1 MRTATE
7 TATTPF
13 SIIQLRVTLTGGE
26 LTRVETLELSGDN
39 ARTEAINARAEP
51 ILREEALKAGSA
63 DDRRRQRRDLHEP
76 QLSQV
81 AAGGHRPG
89 PGAWLTA
96 RTRREVMG
104 IPVGID
110 VRDDGVDPAALD
122 RAFDWLRWVDATF
135 STYRAESE
143 ISRLDAGTLA
153 PERRRAR
160 GPRGAR
166 ALRGAARRAPAAA
179 STSARRGALDPSAF
193 VKGWAVETAASMLVG
208 DGARNLCVHAGG
220 DVRVRGERAPGRP
233 WRVGI
238 QHPYR
243 RDRTAAVL
251 HARDLAVATSG
262 AYERGAHIV
271 DPRTGEP
278 PEGVLSVTVLG
289 PDLGTADAY
298 ATAAFAMG
306 VDGPAW
312 TAGLG
317 DYEALTILS
326 DGRVLSTRG
335 VPDVE

>member
-1 MRTATE
+1 VAE
-7 TATTPF
+7 G
-13 SIIQLRVTLTGGE
+13 LH
-26 LTRVETLELSGDN
+26 RVE
-39 ARTEAINARAEP
+39 
-51 ILREEALKAGSA
+51 
-63 DDRRRQRRDLHEP
+63 
-76 QLSQV
+76 
-81 AAGGHRPG
+81 
-89 PGAWLTA
+89 
-96 RTRREVMG
+96 EVMG

-110 VRDDGVDPAALD
+110 VRDDGVDPAALH
-122 RAFDWLRWVDATF
+122 RAFDWLRWVDARF
-135 STYRAESE
+135 STYRADSDV
-143 ISRLDAGTLA
+143 SRLNAGTLA
-153 PERRRAR
+153 LDEAAAEVRAVLARCETLRERTRGCFDVRAR
-160 GPRGAR
+160 GAI
-166 ALRGAARRAPAAA
+166 
-179 STSARRGALDPSAF
+179 DPSAF
-193 VKGWAVETAASMLVG
+193 VKGWAVEAVASMLVAE
-208 DGARNLCVHAGG
+208 GARNLCVHAGG
-220 DVRVRGERAPGRP
+220 DVRVRGERAPGQA

-238 QHPYR
+238 QHPHL

-306 VDGPAW
+306 AEGPAW